1 MKQLFYILTIA
12 FFATQAN
19 AQCPGPVQRNA
30 LINLQKS
37 LDYLSEGKAGQIP
50 LTDTCGNQRYAQYV
64 EINPDTIAYTPTP
77 TGNTANLSEFVYD
90 PSGSLWYIDWQGN
103 AIEFAGGGGVC
114 DADWLQI
121 SDNSCPDALTDSI
134 YKYKYA
140 AIGARLV
147 WPTGELLVND
157 SVSAAL
163 QVIQGSRN
171 ARLAFYD
178 LVNETWVMLDHGGSA
193 PYLYFPEDA
202 DFIFSTASGTPQSP
216 SAEVSH
222 FSINASDST
231 IQMHQYQDTRVDTQ
245 SINNFL
251 YTDALGKIRSG
262 DINYLIDSLGTVV
275 YEYDTA
281 GNDTIDVPVGAKSV
295 EVVLVGAGGGGG
307 SGRKGA
313 VSSTRGGGGGGAS
326 GNVSIGMYS
335 LSDIGNPTQLIVS
348 RGAGGTGGASIS
360 ASSTNGNAG
369 SAGGQ
374 TSLNAIDG
382 TVISRASGGGAGSG
396 GTNVTGG
403 AGGSAGING
412 MFSGSNGG
420 QTAAGSS
427 SSNPASGG
435 GAGGSSVLS
444 NNTASAAPAG
454 GDGHYRLIAGASG
467 GATGV
472 SGSNSTSTGLAGRW
486 CTSGAGGGGASISG
500 NAGSGGNGYRGAG
513 AGGGGG
519 AVDAVGNSGAGGDG
533 GDGYAII
540 AFYGGTSSGGG
551 GIGTV
556 TSVGLTVPS
565 GLSVSGSP
573 VTSSGT
579 LAVTTV
585 LNGPVRGNG
594 TGFTTGNTNLA
605 SEVTGN
611 LPVTNLNSGTGASA
625 STFWRGDGTW
635 DTPAGG
641 SGTVTSVGLS
651 LPAIFSVSGSPVTTS
666 GTLTGSLATQTA
678 NTIFAGPTSGG
689 SAAPTFRALV
699 AADLPTTGTG
709 GAFVQGG
716 NSFGTTA
723 TLGTNDAQSL
733 EFETNGTTFLSAS
746 SSGNVGIGTSV
757 GGMRLAVSLT
767 DVSTSGTPI
776 GLQSRL
782 VLSPVANSS
791 VSTRSLNMAN
801 QFDAAGINFTGNP
814 QAAWF
819 ENRVINAGNFTG
831 HMYGIYSSGLLMGG
845 DAATIGT
852 VTNASAINL
861 IPVTSFSNSISG
873 TVTKC
878 TGAFISNSS
887 KASLTITNQIGVNIS
902 ALTSGTNNTAILMGT
917 NTAPTGNFGLY
928 STITDDSYHAGDFGI
943 GDTSPESTLD
953 VTGTTSTNHL
963 IGQNLTPTIS
973 VNTAGA
979 GTGAS
984 ASMTNAQSSDLA
996 GRFSVTSGTSATTG
1010 LWATIT
1016 FDDAFTVTPIV
1027 QVYNEDADASNLKHY
1042 INVSTTSF
1050 EFFVN
1055 GGQADATVY
1064 EFNFIIIGGK

>member
-202 DFIFSTASGTPQSP
+202 DFIFSTASGTPESP

-231 IQMHQYQDTRVDTQ
+231 IQMHQYPDTRVDTQ

-540 AFYGGTSSGGG
+540 AFYGGTSSGG
-551 GIGTV
+551 
-556 TSVGLTVPS
+556 
-565 GLSVSGSP
+565 
-573 VTSSGT
+573 
-579 LAVTTV
+579 
-585 LNGPVRGNG
+585 
-594 TGFTTGNTNLA
+594 
-605 SEVTGN
+605 
-611 LPVTNLNSGTGASA
+611 
-625 STFWRGDGTW
+625 
-635 DTPAGG
+635 GG

-1016 FDDAFTVTPIV
+1016 FDDAFTVTPVI

-1042 INVSTTSF
+1042 VNVSTTSF

-1055 GGQADATVY
+1055 GGQSDATVY

>member
-1 MKQLFYILTIA
+1 MQRSLLITI
-12 FFATQAN
+12 FFFLGAVVAM
-19 AQCPGPVQRNA
+19 AQCPGPSQRTA
-30 LINLQKS
+30 LLNLQRS
-37 LDYLSEGKAGQIP
+37 VDYLSEGKAGQVP

-64 EINPDTIAYTPTP
+64 EINPDTINYIPTP
-77 TGNTANLSEFVYD
+77 TGNASNLSEFVVD
-90 PSGSLWYIDWQGN
+90 TLGSLWYIDWQGN
-103 AIEFAGGGGVC
+103 SVEFGGSAC

-134 YKYKYA
+134 YKYKYVS
-140 AIGARLV
+140 IGARMV

-157 SVSAAL
+157 SSSAAL

-171 ARLAFYD
+171 ARIAFYD

-486 CTSGAGGGGASISG
+486 CTGGAGGGGASISG

-551 GIGTV
+551 G
-556 TSVGLTVPS
+556 
-565 GLSVSGSP
+565 
-573 VTSSGT
+573 
-579 LAVTTV
+579 
-585 LNGPVRGNG
+585 
-594 TGFTTGNTNLA
+594 
-605 SEVTGN
+605 
-611 LPVTNLNSGTGASA
+611 
-625 STFWRGDGTW
+625 
-635 DTPAGG
+635 

-666 GTLTGSLATQTA
+666 GTLTGSLANQTA
-678 NTIFAGPTSGG
+678 NTVFAGPTSGG

-733 EFETNGTTFLSAS
+733 ELETNGTTFLSAS

-878 TGAFISNSS
+878 TGAFISNSA
-887 KASLTITNQIGVNIS
+887 KASLTITNQVGVNIS

-996 GRFSVTSGTSATTG
+996 GRFSITSGTGATTG

-1027 QVYNEDADASNLKHY
+1027 QVYNEDADASNLNHY
-1042 INVSTTSF
+1042 INCSTTSF